1 MKLQVL
7 DKIHEWHQG
16 IVKCRER
23 AKASVWWPGLSCE
36 VHDMV
41 EYCKVCAKYRQQR
54 AEPLMPTPFL
64 ERPWQMISTDLFEL
78 DNLNYLIVVDYF
90 SRYIE
95 VAAMQKT
102 TKSHEVIRALKAIFA
117 RHGIP
122 EELRSDNGPQFSKF
136 THFAKEWGFRHTT
149 SSPRFPQSNGEA
161 ERAVEN
167 TKSLL
172 KKEKDPTKGLL
183 AYRSTPLVCAYSPS
197 ELLMRQKLRNTIP
210 TFHTVLNPSWPD
222 MEKLCERE
230 AESKEKQR
238 LNFNHQH
245 NAALLKALQPGIPV
259 HIKDMRTTGTVTRAA
274 ETPGSYIIETEKGT
288 VRRNRSHVNPI
299 PINKSVSPSVSDKS
313 LSPSVTKQQPQDKAF
328 TPLKPLPS
336 PFLSSR
342 PKRLVRPSLKLK
354 ESLGLF

>member
-1 MKLQVL
+1 
-7 DKIHEWHQG
+7 
-16 IVKCRER
+16 
-23 AKASVWWPGLSCE
+23 
-36 VHDMV
+36 
-41 EYCKVCAKYRQQR
+41 
-54 AEPLMPTPFL
+54 
-64 ERPWQMISTDLFEL
+64 MIGTDLFEL

-122 EELRSDNGPQFSKF
+122 EELRSDNGPQYASAEF
-136 THFAKEWGFRHTT
+136 THFAKEGSFRHTT

-161 ERAVEN
+161 ERAVET

-183 AYRSTPLVCAYSPS
+183 AYRSTPLACGYSPS
-197 ELLMRQKLRNTIP
+197 ELLIGRKFRNTIP

-222 MEKLCERE
+222 MEKLRERE

-238 LNFNHQH
+238 LNFNHRH
-245 NAALLKALQPGIPV
+245 NAAPLKALQPGIPV
-259 HIKDMRTTGTVTRAA
+259 HIKDMGTTGTVTRAA
-274 ETPGSYIIETEKGT
+274 ETPRSYMIETEKGT

-313 LSPSVTKQQPQDKAF
+313 MSPSVTKQQPQDKAL

-336 PFLSSR
+336 PCLSSR

-354 ESLGLF
+354 QSHGLC